1 MNQVCALLPFSLLL
15 LALSS
20 GISCSSP
27 SPSPDATSDLTQ
39 VSDSGLD
46 AYTPD
51 SASDLTQ
58 VSDSES
64 DTLAADSAS
73 DLTQVSDSGDSGE
86 VYWENIPFE
95 NEYFGFDRSNFEPV
109 YGWILLDNDHDKVLS
124 DIDAAATYGVNHIQL
139 SHDIIMDI
147 DDLVGDDA
155 ETQARV
161 RTVKDAVEKAHGL
174 NMKVYVWA
182 HEFQA
187 GDIIVCYGQDGP
199 IWKRR
204 ADAYRKA
211 FEMVPDLDGV
221 ILMFGSAGASPWFTL
236 CDCDWCTDTFPD
248 QENGN
253 PPPQDVRIQLV
264 VEQVG
269 ATLKDLG
276 KEMIVR
282 VFAHEPDENPWHADG
297 LARSRN
303 VEFVSMH
310 KSEVGDWQPYNP
322 HDPTLGQVGRH
333 PSILEMDAAGEY
345 FGRSELPFASPA
357 YYRYRLKHA
366 YDLTAIGAV
375 ARIARGSDTALN
387 TPNEVNLRAIAAWIS
402 DQSISI
408 DDVWQTFLLDKYL
421 AELSQPSQESRLLQ
435 KILESSL
442 TVMTKTH
449 YVLGIW
455 ALEKSS
461 DIPSSPSASELGG
474 RGNMPK
480 WNSAWQEIYDRVKQ
494 PDYETVLQI
503 FNEGT
508 EGVEVAEWAF
518 DTFILSEWNIDPTVV
533 EDLSR
538 RLKHQL
544 AAAKVWR
551 SIKLYIFATRAA
563 VYDPENQLIL
573 NSFAA
578 WALDD
583 LLTVAGQMEMDGLED
598 VSVCSPSRVRGF
610 VNAAPDFPDLTPVEP
625 DRTTPGP
632 IWFTAVSDSTIG
644 LRFDACTQ
652 GTYAVEYGTEF
663 PDFSDEHLIGVLE
676 PPQGECQSVEVT
688 LDDLQPDTRYILR
701 LRLSQDDSSIR
712 RSGDFWEMTRN
723 HKN

>member
-1 MNQVCALLPFSLLL
+1 MKQVCALLPFSLLL
-15 LALSS
+15 FALSS
-20 GISCSSP
+20 AISCSSP

-39 VSDSGLD
+39 VSDSWLD

-51 SASDLTQ
+51 S
-58 VSDSES
+58 V
-64 DTLAADSAS
+64 S

-86 VYWENIPFE
+86 VYWENIPIE
-95 NEYFGFDRSNFEPV
+95 NEYFGFDRSDFEPI
-109 YGWILLDNDHDKVLS
+109 YGWILLDSDYDKVLS

-161 RTVKDAVEKAHGL
+161 KTVKDAVKKAHGL

-199 IWKRR
+199 IWKQR

-221 ILMFGSAGASPWFTL
+221 ILMFGSAGVSPWFTL
-236 CDCDWCTDTFPD
+236 CDCDWCVETFPG

-264 VEQVG
+264 VEHVG
-269 ATLKDLG
+269 AMLGSLG

-297 LARSRN
+297 LARARN

-366 YDLTAIGAV
+366 YGLTAIGAV
-375 ARIARGSDTALN
+375 ARIARGSDTALG
-387 TPNEVNLRAIAAWIS
+387 TPNEVNLRTIAAWIA
-402 DQSISI
+402 DPSIGI
-408 DDVWQTFLLDKYL
+408 DEVWQTFILDKYL
-421 AELSQPSQESRLLQ
+421 TGLPQPSEESRLLQ

-480 WNSAWQEIYDRVKQ
+480 WNPAWQEIYDRVKQ

-508 EGVEVAEWAF
+508 EAVEIAEWAF
-518 DTFILSEWNIDPTVV
+518 STFTLSEWNLDQTVV
-533 EDLSR
+533 QDLNR

-551 SIKLYIFATRAA
+551 SVKLYIFATRAA
-563 VYDPENQLIL
+563 VYDPENKLIL
-573 NSFAA
+573 NGFAA

-583 LLTVAGQMEMDGLED
+583 LQAIAEQMETDGLNN
-598 VSVCSPSRVRGF
+598 VSVCSPSRIRGF
-610 VNAAPDFPDLTPVEP
+610 VDAASDFPDLAPVEP
-625 DRTTPGP
+625 ERTTPGP
-632 IWFTAVSDSTIG
+632 IWFTAVSDTTIH
-644 LRFDACTQ
+644 LSFDACSQ

-663 PDFSDEHLIGVLE
+663 PDFPEEHLIVE
-676 PPQGECQSVEVT
+676 PEPSPGGCRLVDVT
-688 LDDLQPDTRYILR
+688 LEDLQPDTRYILR
-701 LRLSQDDSSIR
+701 LRLSQEDSSIR

-723 HKN
+723 PKN